1 MNIFKP
7 FFSRDGRKAM
17 WIAIRRSRY
26 DPRARKN
33 LLRMLLAG
41 VFGLLYVTVYFFQFR
56 FAVTGAGPEKY
67 LFIGVI
73 LFMLALTFGASAQL
87 RWERR
92 KQDRE
97 DPPVAPQLK
106 IGIYRETC
114 LLGAL
119 LDRLGS
125 EIGME
130 KELPPGITVIT
141 RRVLLD
147 SLTELG
153 LRDGLEPWLLDI
165 LLAPDGHWS
174 QELKNHAMPAFEC
187 FASLRWVIGMGELQ
201 GLTDR
206 PKYAFFDTGLL
217 FELKN
222 PGKLNV
228 SPPWDI
234 RVARNAADRFFSR
247 CWSELSARRELK
259 NLTEDDVSEALQT
272 REAIQ
277 AEGYW
282 KDYLIGASTIT
293 ELSSPDLWFA
303 TRRAYNRWQ
312 VLSLMVD
319 VTSGERPV
327 SELREPL
334 AQFFV
339 IEAEEAD
346 LHS

>member
-1 MNIFKP
+1 
-7 FFSRDGRKAM
+7 M
-17 WIAIRRSRY
+17 WIAIRRSRH
-26 DPRARKN
+26 DRRARKN
-33 LLRMLLAG
+33 LVRMLLTG
-41 VFGLLYVTVYFFQFR
+41 VFGLIYVTVYLFQFR

-73 LFMLALTFGASAQL
+73 LFMIALTFGASAQL
-87 RWERR
+87 KWERR
-92 KQDRE
+92 KRDRE
-97 DPPVAPQLK
+97 DPPVALQLK
-106 IGIYRETC
+106 IDIYRETC
-114 LLGAL
+114 LLSAL
-119 LDRLGS
+119 IDRLGS

-130 KELPPGITVIT
+130 KELPPGIRVIT

-147 SLTELG
+147 HLTELG
-153 LRDGLEPWLLDI
+153 LREGLEPWLLDI

-187 FASLRWVIGMGELQ
+187 LAALRWVIGVGELQ

-206 PKYAFFDTGLL
+206 PRYAFFDTCSL

-222 PGKLNV
+222 PAKLNV
-228 SPPWDI
+228 LPPWDI

-259 NLTEDDVSEALQT
+259 NLTEDDISKALQT

-293 ELSSPDLWFA
+293 ELSSPDLWFV
-303 TRRAYNRWQ
+303 TMRAYNRWQ
-312 VLSLMVD
+312 VLSLMVE
-319 VTSGERPV
+319 VTAGEKPV
-327 SELREPL
+327 SELRELL

-339 IEAEEAD
+339 VEAKEAD